1 MKNRIR
7 ELRKKHNL
15 TLKELSSRLKET
27 DTNISSDALGKYER
41 GDRNP
46 KIDKWQEL
54 ADFLVCQFLIYKDM
68 QKSIYLMIS
77 NLNLSKMR
85 LIALKRS

>member
-54 ADFLVCQFLIYKDM
+54 ADFWCVNSLFTRICRNQYT
-68 QKSIYLMIS
+68 
-77 NLNLSKMR
+77 
-85 LIALKRS
+85 